1 MSVLVF
7 PSPGDGESSL
17 TVKVVQW
24 HILSDTHPSPLK
36 AQAQSTKRCQHR
48 KDTLLLQQEQEMNKV
63 VVLSSKVIIEPL
75 QDGSSRSSVGQLV

>member
-7 PSPGDGESSL
+7 PSPSDGESSL

-36 AQAQSTKRCQHR
+36 ARVQSTKICQHR
-48 KDTLLLQQEQEMNKV
+48 NDTLLLQQEMNKDV
-63 VVLSSKVIIEPL
+63 VFSSKVINEPL
-75 QDGSSRSSVGQLV
+75 QDGSSRSSVDQLV

>member
-7 PSPGDGESSL
+7 PSPSDGESFL

-36 AQAQSTKRCQHR
+36 AQEQSTKRCQDR
-48 KDTLLLQQEQEMNKV
+48 KDKLLFQQEMKED
-63 VVLSSKVIIEPL
+63 VVLSSKLIIKPL
-75 QDGSSRSSVGQLV
+75 QDGSSQSSVDQLV

>member
-7 PSPGDGESSL
+7 PSPSDGESSL
-17 TVKVVQW
+17 TVIVVQW

-36 AQAQSTKRCQHR
+36 AQEQSTKRCQHR
-48 KDTLLLQQEQEMNKV
+48 KDTLLFQQEMNED

-75 QDGSSRSSVGQLV
+75 QDGSSRSSVDQLV

>member
-7 PSPGDGESSL
+7 PSPSDGESSL
-17 TVKVVQW
+17 TVIVVQW

-36 AQAQSTKRCQHR
+36 AQEQSTKRCQR
-48 KDTLLLQQEQEMNKV
+48 RNDTLLLRQEMNKD

-75 QDGSSRSSVGQLV
+75 QDGSSRSSVDQLV